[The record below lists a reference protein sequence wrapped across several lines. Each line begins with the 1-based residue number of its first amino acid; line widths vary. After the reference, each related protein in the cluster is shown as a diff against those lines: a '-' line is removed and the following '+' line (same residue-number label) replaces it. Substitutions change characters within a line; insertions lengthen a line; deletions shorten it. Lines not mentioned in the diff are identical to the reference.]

1 MNVGRKRGRE
11 GGRDR
16 GRAGGRE
23 VVWEG
28 ERKGGRGRS
37 KKGATPIPNED
48 LHWEKTDIT
57 SPSLGVV
64 IQ

>member
-1 MNVGRKRGRE
+1 MEGGGRE
-11 GGRDR
+11 
-16 GRAGGRE
+16 GGRE

-28 ERKGGRGRS
+28 GRKGGRGRS

-57 SPSLGVV
+57 SPSLGAV